1 MNNSFK
7 GKRAKSVV
15 LQLEDAGWTT
25 PKLVKRLPPIPAAG
39 GSAPISMGAGAA
51 LLGGIGDR
59 RRNSRDQIVG
69 KMAIR

>member
-15 LQLEDAGWTT
+15 LQLEDPGWTT
-25 PKLVKRLPPIPAAG
+25 PKLVKRLPPIPPPGDPRRYLWARVLLYL
-39 GSAPISMGAGAA
+39 GALA
-51 LLGGIGDR
+51 
-59 RRNSRDQIVG
+59 IVVATVVIRLWG